1 MFHHFHCSC
10 RNVKLIKTR
19 TRYEKRLAIWSS
31 RQIYIYNC
39 NILMNEYSI
48 PVIVHSSI
56 HPITHPND
64 NAFPKDTKLRG
75 NEHVQTDL
83 QGCISSKVETL
94 ILCGVLGRTNTQ
106 APSICAEARIGV
118 YQLYETIY
126 RFLRGEAVIQANSGS
141 LEDQYV
147 YSCFRPQEFR

>member
-1 MFHHFHCSC
+1 MFHHVHCSC
-10 RNVKLIKTR
+10 RNVKLIETR
-19 TRYEKRLAIWSS
+19 TRYEKRLAIRSS

-75 NEHVQTDL
+75 NEHY
-83 QGCISSKVETL
+83 ISKMS
-94 ILCGVLGRTNTQ
+94 RQ
-106 APSICAEARIGV
+106 
-118 YQLYETIY
+118 IY
-126 RFLRGEAVIQANSGS
+126 RAAFPRK
-141 LEDQYV
+141 
-147 YSCFRPQEFR
+147 